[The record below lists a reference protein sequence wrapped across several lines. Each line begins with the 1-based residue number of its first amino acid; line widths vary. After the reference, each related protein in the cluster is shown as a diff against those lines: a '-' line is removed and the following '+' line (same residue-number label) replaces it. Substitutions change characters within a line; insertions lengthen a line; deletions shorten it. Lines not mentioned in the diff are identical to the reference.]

1 VTRRR
6 TALAVTLAVASLAA
20 GSQAADLLPALG
32 RAEICAGQRDACIAP
47 RDAAALHAPPAG
59 VPGVVRLPPGTRSHL
74 YVRLP
79 AAATLRLV
87 FGGAGLVV
95 SAKTDDAPERELY
108 RAKGASDDATIDLRP
123 FSGRIVRLAL
133 AAAAEGTGTD
143 VRRALMESAVDSP
156 RAPRLLDGVPAG
168 RPNVLLYVIDTLR
181 ADHLGAYG
189 YARPTSPRIDELA
202 RSGVRFTCAVAQS
215 SWTLP
220 SIASILTGRT
230 PAGHGAVGPETAIGD
245 DVPTLPEML
254 RDAGYVTAGF
264 VTNYLGSGVFGLDR
278 GFGTY
283 RFYREQGERRPSVY
297 LGSDVLARRVL
308 RWLAHGP
315 REPFFLYVHATDPHF
330 PYRPPPRYARP
341 FLSAAA
347 ARRLPSLIEEVRP
360 LHNGR
365 DEWGARPVSL
375 PTTEVD
381 VLRDAYDGDVRMADA
396 HFGRIVDALAAR
408 GLLDRTLVV
417 LTSDHGEEF
426 LEHGGVAHGQTLY
439 AESLHVPLVVRLPG
453 ARDGASRHALAQHV
467 DIVPTILDVAGI
479 APPPGLAGVSL
490 LDAPGPAAEAYAALT
505 LGPFAL
511 DALIGDGWKVIRDR
525 SRRVDRRF
533 EVYETDR
540 DPGDR
545 MDVAADAPVLVGYAR
560 SRLQEIAAAPRS
572 GPRVPEDRLERLRA
586 LGYVSR

>member
-1 VTRRR
+1 MATV
-6 TALAVTLAVASLAA
+6 ALACVAAA
-20 GSQAADLLPALG
+20 PRGTAASDLLPLLA
-32 RAEICAGQRDACIAP
+32 RAEICPERSNDCVAP
-47 RDAAALHAPPAG
+47 RDAVALHAAPANA
-59 VPGVVRLPPGTRSHL
+59 PGVVSLPPGTRSHL

-79 AAATLRLV
+79 PAASMRLE
-87 FGGAGLVV
+87 FGGGLAV
-95 SAKTDDAPERELY
+95 SARTDDAPERELY
-108 RAKGASDDATIDLRP
+108 RAGAGASQLATIDLGS
-123 FSGRIVRLAL
+123 FAGQIVRLAL
-133 AAAAEGTGTD
+133 ASPANGTGTD
-143 VRRALMESAVDSP
+143 VRRAVLDAAPASP
-156 RAPRLLDGVPAG
+156 SAPRVLDGVPPG
-168 RPNVLLYVIDTLR
+168 RPNVVLYVIDTLR

-189 YARPTSPRIDELA
+189 YPRPTSPRIDELA
-202 RSGVRFTCAVAQS
+202 RSGVRFTRAVAQS

-245 DVPTLPEML
+245 EVPTLPEML

-278 GFGTY
+278 GFTTY
-283 RFYREQGERRPSVY
+283 RFYRERGERRASVY
-297 LGSDVLARRVL
+297 LGSDALARRVL

-341 FLSAAA
+341 FLSVPA
-347 ARRLPSLIEEVRP
+347 ARRLPALIEDVRP

-375 PTTEVD
+375 RAADLE

-396 HFGRIVDALAAR
+396 QFGRIVDALAAR
-408 GLLDRTLVV
+408 GLLDRTLIV

-439 AESLHVPLVVRLPG
+439 AESVHVPLVVRLPG
-453 ARDGASRHALAQHV
+453 GRDGDRSSETLAQHV
-467 DIVPTILDVAGI
+467 DDVPTVLDVAGI
-479 APPPGLAGVSL
+479 AAPPGLAGVSL
-490 LDAPGPAAEAYAALT
+490 VGAPAPTVEAYAALS

-511 DALIGDGWKVIRDR
+511 DALVGDGWKVIRDR

-540 DPGDR
+540 DPGDH